1 MNLNLRL
8 EGPAGAPVLILAHS
22 LGNNLGM
29 WEPQVAALHDR
40 WRVLRYDHRGHGR
53 SPCPPGPYTVEEIAR
68 DALAVIAS
76 IGVERFAFCGI
87 SLGGLVGQWLA
98 LHEGWRVERL
108 VLASTAAR
116 IGTDEIWNARLESV
130 RAGGMSAVVD
140 AAIERSFTPGFRAR
154 APEAVA
160 RLRATILANAPE
172 GYMAAIAAV
181 RDFDAREAVSRIR
194 VPTLVISGSGD
205 VSTPPADG
213 HFLADRIPGARYQEV
228 DAAHLANLEA
238 PEAFNAALLEFLG

>member
-8 EGPAGAPVLILAHS
+8 EGPAGAPVIVLAHS

-29 WEPQVAALHDR
+29 WEPQVAALAER
-40 WRVLRYDHRGHGR
+40 RRVLRYDHRGHGG
-53 SPCPPGPYTVEEIAR
+53 SPRPPGPYTVEQIAR
-68 DALAVIAS
+68 DALAVADS
-76 IGVERFAFCGI
+76 IGIERFAFCGI

-98 LHEGWRVERL
+98 LHEGWRLERL

-116 IGTDEIWNARLESV
+116 IGSVELWNARLEAV
-130 RAGGMSAVVD
+130 RAGGMGAVVD

-154 APEAVA
+154 SPDAVA
-160 RLRATILANAPE
+160 RLRATILANAPD

-181 RDFDAREAVSRIR
+181 RDFDAREEVAGIR
-194 VPTLVISGSGD
+194 TPTLVMSASGD

-213 HFLADRIPGARYQEV
+213 HFLADRIPGARYHEI
-228 DAAHLANLEA
+228 DGAHLSNLEA
-238 PEAFNAALLEFLG
+238 PEAFTAALLDFLG